1 MANLYHQAGKSND
14 KQMQKIIHGL
24 LWNLESNHKEPI
36 SSINKTYDIMIS
48 YSHKDKD
55 LCKQIYNDLLK
66 FNYRVWIDFDQMH
79 GNVMDSM
86 AQAIESSP
94 TVIICMSEEYR
105 KSNYCRAEAHYA
117 FQRQRKIVPVVLQ
130 KHYKPDGWL
139 LFLVGQLLY
148 VDFTKHEFNQAINML
163 LKEVRVSNSD
173 NTKDDDNI
181 VSQPVHSMSRTNT
194 QSTSIMLPENM
205 IDWTTTNVQDWL
217 TNHNFTQI
225 TQLLIDCDGRDLVY
239 LIKYMKYSKFE
250 DILLSFRE
258 DALRRLNQHLSM
270 IELARFQSLIE
281 QYQQAKKYM
290 IE

>member
-1 MANLYHQAGKSND
+1 M
-14 KQMQKIIHGL
+14 
-24 LWNLESNHKEPI
+24 
-36 SSINKTYDIMIS
+36 
-48 YSHKDKD
+48 
-55 LCKQIYNDLLK
+55 
-66 FNYRVWIDFDQMH
+66 
-79 GNVMDSM
+79 
-86 AQAIESSP
+86 
-94 TVIICMSEEYR
+94 
-105 KSNYCRAEAHYA
+105 
-117 FQRQRKIVPVVLQ
+117 
-130 KHYKPDGWL
+130 
-139 LFLVGQLLY
+139 
-148 VDFTKHEFNQAINML
+148 
-163 LKEVRVSNSD
+163 SNSD

-225 TQLLIDCDGRDLVY
+225 TQLLIDCDGRDLVN
-239 LIKYMKYSKFE
+239 LIKYMKYSKFQ